1 MRRRLYFVLPNADS
15 ARKVHNELLLARIE
29 EHRMHVVARDGTN
42 LTDLP
47 EAGLLQKSD
56 LVHGIQMGIMI
67 GGATGVL
74 FGALAGWMGYLV
86 DGLEGLAILGTALA
100 GAFIG
105 AFASSMI
112 AINVPNTRHKEF
124 QDSIDRGNVLF
135 LVEVPVGRVD
145 EISDLVRSHHPEA
158 DVRGIE
164 PTIPA
169 FP

>member
-15 ARKVHNELLLARIE
+15 ARKVHNELLLTRIE

-47 EAGLLQKSD
+47 EAGLLEKSD

>member
-15 ARKVHNELLLARIE
+15 ARKVHNELLLTRIE